1 MTAFILFPFLLQS
14 IFKCE
19 MTYRCHKKTSFSSH
33 IMVGKI
39 REEMRILLQQVRQ
52 EPLLW
57 DAIPF
62 HDGVSV
68 LCTIKSHPDG
78 QRVFQT
84 L

>member
-1 MTAFILFPFLLQS
+1 
-14 IFKCE
+14 
-19 MTYRCHKKTSFSSH
+19 
-33 IMVGKI
+33 MVGKI